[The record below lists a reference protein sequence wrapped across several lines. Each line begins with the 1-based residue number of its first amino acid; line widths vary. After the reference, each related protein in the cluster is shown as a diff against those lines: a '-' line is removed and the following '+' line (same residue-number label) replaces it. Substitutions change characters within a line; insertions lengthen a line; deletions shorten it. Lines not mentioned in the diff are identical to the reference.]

1 MQQALSWEE
10 YWGPLY
16 TFDTYMGAVDI
27 QIKEPAGSEV
37 RAHTRT
43 DAQQGSSTMVTT
55 ESSKVSDKQEYRTR
69 IVVQAKQ
76 TNINRQ
82 VACGS
87 IADRLAQQ
95 IAGMF

>member
-1 MQQALSWEE
+1 
-10 YWGPLY
+10 
-16 TFDTYMGAVDI
+16 MGAVDI